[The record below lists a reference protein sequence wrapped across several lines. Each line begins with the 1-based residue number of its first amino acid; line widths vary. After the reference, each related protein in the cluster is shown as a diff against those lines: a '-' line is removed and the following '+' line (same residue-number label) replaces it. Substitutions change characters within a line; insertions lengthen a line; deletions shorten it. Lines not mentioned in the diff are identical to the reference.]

1 MVLTL
6 QQDKTFP
13 DKPSI
18 YQIVQYHPPSAS
30 HRILKSLGLEKVR
43 EDLENL
49 SLQKGKVLEFKPK
62 KTEGLKAPLKT
73 KSRFEQSKAVRKA
86 VLHLTQ
92 KICQHRTIDITF

>member
-1 MVLTL
+1 MLLTL

-43 EDLENL
+43 EALENL

-62 KTEGLKAPLKT
+62 
-73 KSRFEQSKAVRKA
+73 SRLESGMP
-86 VLHLTQ
+86 
-92 KICQHRTIDITF
+92 

>member
-6 QQDKTFP
+6 QQDKIFL

-43 EDLENL
+43 EALENL

-73 KSRFEQSKAVRKA
+73 KSRLVSR
-86 VLHLTQ
+86 HLPKRHRQ
-92 KICQHRTIDITF
+92 KSGWSNNHPISL